1 MNKKEKRLAISTALM
16 SALPKMTIVED
27 LDSHFTSA
35 KTKDMKAFLDRL
47 SVDTASR
54 PTTLILTKERHEN
67 SYLSARNIPYLTLS
81 TLDNINAR
89 DILKAK
95 KVIVAQSA
103 LDAIKERYA

>member
-1 MNKKEKRLAISTALM
+1 M

-67 SYLSARNIPYLTLS
+67 SYLSVRNATSHAR
-81 TLDNINAR
+81 
-89 DILKAK
+89 
-95 KVIVAQSA
+95 IVWRAIGCPAQLREDLPS
-103 LDAIKERYA
+103 